1 MKQSIRFII
10 IHVKLLNAL
19 RQNSFMK
26 WKLISISH
34 SFYTQFH
41 IVNNGAKPWCGFRE
55 QETEGKRPSL
65 PGDGKQVL
73 LNTQYGEE
81 EQGGKRKKL

>member
-1 MKQSIRFII
+1 MWIQ
-10 IHVKLLNAL
+10 
-19 RQNSFMK
+19 
-26 WKLISISH
+26 
-34 SFYTQFH
+34 
-41 IVNNGAKPWCGFRE
+41 E